1 MLVNLDE
8 KGQQRIDFFHWKKLL
23 SAVRWAVCII
33 SLILTAPIH
42 CRGSVG
48 EKVMQC
54 WISPTLFQWRNK
66 RILDWPES
74 IFSAHFRFWVNCIMI
89 FFLLIESTVQS
100 IWLCTNL
107 VTIYLFIRS
116 QFNLFFNKSFDL
128 TWLFFN
134 SFSLWTFNKPPNIPL
149 WPLGG
154 PWTTV
159 WTPCSNVQLYSFH
172 C

>member
-1 MLVNLDE
+1 MLPPIKKVFLNKEANVHRSSTIYKRVSKSKQVLNKYVGEFGWERTTED
-8 KGQQRIDFFHWKKLL
+8 RLFHWKKLL

-89 FFLLIESTVQS
+89 FFLLIIVPYSQ

-116 QFNLFFNKSFDL
+116 QFNLFFL
-128 TWLFFN
+128 
-134 SFSLWTFNKPPNIPL
+134 
-149 WPLGG
+149 
-154 PWTTV
+154 
-159 WTPCSNVQLYSFH
+159 
-172 C
+172 